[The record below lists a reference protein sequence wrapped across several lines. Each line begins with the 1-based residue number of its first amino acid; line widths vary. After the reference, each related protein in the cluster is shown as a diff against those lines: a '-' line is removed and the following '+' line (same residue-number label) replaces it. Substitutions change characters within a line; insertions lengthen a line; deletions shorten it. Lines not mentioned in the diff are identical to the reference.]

1 VHRRQVYWEKS
12 LDIEA
17 GRRQFDHDSKSG
29 SGTLQFEHDV
39 AVEDSAAA
47 TIVDGDQLESN
58 FYSLDEYNDG
68 RDPHSV
74 AGGEKYKLDREHRFL
89 KQRAEACATAAG
101 LTGEHVQEVIRLV
114 TSINS
119 GAFTFYGPERE
130 GGGQDAHVVAAIAYV
145 ANKHVIDLED
155 RMESRDQFQSLVE
168 EIGMDQGNVRGAV
181 SQLHKQL
188 RE

>member
-1 VHRRQVYWEKS
+1 VYWERS
-12 LDIEA
+12 LEIEA
-17 GRRQFDHDSKSG
+17 GRRQFDHDSEEG
-29 SGTLQFEHDV
+29 SGTLQMEHAV

-58 FYSLDEYNDG
+58 VYSLDEYNDG

-89 KQRAEACATAAG
+89 KSRAESCATTAG
-101 LTGEHVQEVIRLV
+101 LTGEDVQEVVRLV

-130 GGGQDAHVVAAIAYV
+130 GGGQDAHIVAAIAYV
-145 ANKHVIDLED
+145 GNKGVTDLD
-155 RMESRDQFQSLVE
+155 RRMESRETFQSVVTDV
-168 EIGMDQGNVRGAV
+168 GMDQDDVRGAV
-181 SQLHKQL
+181 RQLRKQL
-188 RE
+188 REERG